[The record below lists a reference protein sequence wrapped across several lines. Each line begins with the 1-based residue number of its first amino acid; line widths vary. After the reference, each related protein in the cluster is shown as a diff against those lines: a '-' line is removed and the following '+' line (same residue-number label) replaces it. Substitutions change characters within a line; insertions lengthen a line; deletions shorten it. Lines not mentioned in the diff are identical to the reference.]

1 MGCKQTVVLTE
12 KEIFHPINIRL
23 TRQEASLSPS
33 FSMQL
38 HRKSMPFAG

>member
-1 MGCKQTVVLTE
+1 MGCKQAVVLTE

-38 HRKSMPFAG
+38 HIKSMPFAG